1 MKTTRTYLS
10 GCMWCNATGF
20 KYPMTNNGT
29 GFTNVCPVC
38 LGAGT
43 ITVTETQETQDV
55 AFTQDIK
62 EIK

>member
-1 MKTTRTYLS
+1 
-10 GCMWCNATGF
+10 MWCNATGI
-20 KYPMTNNGT
+20 KYPMTYNGT